1 MIAGTFCQCLLKI
14 TTYMIVFFLID
25 QTQLVLKI
33 NYLVKLELSAKEFR
47 SVTCSLLSVF
57 IGFFL

>member
-1 MIAGTFCQCLLKI
+1 M
-14 TTYMIVFFLID
+14 D

-47 SVTCSLLSVF
+47 SVILLPVR
-57 IGFFL
+57 IYRFLSGSFCNCK